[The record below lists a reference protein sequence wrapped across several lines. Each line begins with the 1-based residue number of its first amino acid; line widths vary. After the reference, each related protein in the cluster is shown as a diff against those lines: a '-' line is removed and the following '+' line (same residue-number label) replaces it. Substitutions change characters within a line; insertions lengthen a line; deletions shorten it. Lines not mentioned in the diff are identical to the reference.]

1 MTDDHEIRELIQAQ
15 AKDGRVSCKAMLSL
29 AEQTQ
34 TSAKQIGKLC
44 NEIKIRITGC
54 QLGCFK

>member
-15 AKDGRVSCKAMLSL
+15 AKDGRVSCKAMLTL
-29 AEQTQ
+29 VEQTR
-34 TSAKQIGKLC
+34 TPAKQIGQLC
-44 NEIKIRITGC
+44 NEMKIRITGC